1 MSVHITD
8 TAMTS
13 NVTEHHAVLTP
24 DGWTVTWLPHRVLNR
39 NEVITAMTLAE
50 IYASN
55 PPADSKWWRA
65 ARSFE
70 RELDLDER
78 DRP

>member
-1 MSVHITD
+1 MSVRPTD

-13 NVTEHHAVLTP
+13 TVTEHHATRTP
-24 DGWTVTWLPHRVLNR
+24 EGWVVSWLPGRVLDR
-39 NEVITAMTLAE
+39 SGAITAMTLAE
-50 IYASN
+50 IYATN

-70 RELDLDER
+70 RELGLDER

>member
-1 MSVHITD
+1 VSVHITD

-13 NVTEHHAVLTP
+13 SVTEHCAELTP
-24 DGWTVTWLPHRVLNR
+24 EGWTVTWLPGRVLNR
-39 NEVITAMTLAE
+39 NEVITAMTLVE
-50 IYASN
+50 IYANN
-55 PPADSKWWRA
+55 PPAGSKWWKA

-70 RELDLDER
+70 RELGIDER